1 MKYISAIYYM
11 RFPEQQS
18 NVAKHLEAVSD
29 KAYAH
34 FYNINPLPTFPNLE
48 VTHRDCWMRA

>member
-11 RFPEQQS
+11 RYPEQQS

-34 FYNINPLPTFPNLE
+34 FYNINSLPTFPNLE